1 MPMRTTVSA
10 RANCG
15 RHTANAAARRSAAVR
30 RFSTIS
36 FDLVINP
43 LDFPM
48 TIFDAVLCNGCA
60 SKSNSSLQC
69 DGAAAFICT
78 PRNALSQVRFLASTL
93 QATGPLFVQ
102 WSLSFMRIQNPIL
115 ALSVAL
121 AVCLGMKANSAE
133 AETVVRYGISLAD
146 IPLTT
151 GQPDRGAGA
160 YQFTAYTIYDPL
172 IAWEMDVS
180 DRPGKLVPGLATEWK
195 VDDKD
200 KTKWRFSLRKGVKFH
215 DGSEFNADAVIW
227 NLDKVLNDKA
237 PQFDKRQSAQVKT
250 RLPSVASYAKI
261 DDSTVEITTKTVD
274 SFFPYQMLW
283 FLVSSPAQYEKLGK
297 DWDKFASSPS
307 GTGPFKLTKLVPREL
322 AELTKNADYWDS
334 KRIPK
339 ADKIVL
345 IPMPE
350 ALTRTNAL
358 LAGQVDL
365 IETPAPD
372 AVPQLKS
379 AGMKI
384 VDNVTPHVW
393 NYHLSMLPGS
403 PWTDIRLRKALNL
416 AINRDEMIELL
427 NGLAK
432 PAVGQVDPSSPW
444 FGTPSFKIKYDLAEA
459 KRLVKE
465 AGYSPEKPLK
475 TTFVIAQGGT
485 GQMLSLPMNE
495 FLQQSFKEIGIDV
508 EFKVV
513 ELEALYTFWRKGAKD
528 ESMAGVTSNNIA
540 YVTSDPLYAII
551 RFFHSG
557 QVAPVGVNW
566 GYYSNPKVDAV
577 IDEAKQTFDA
587 KKQDELM
594 AKAR

>member
-1 MPMRTTVSA
+1 MRA
-10 RANCG
+10 RNSILV
-15 RHTANAAARRSAAVR
+15 AAIAIA
-30 RFSTIS
+30 I
-36 FDLVINP
+36 
-43 LDFPM
+43 
-48 TIFDAVLCNGCA
+48 GA
-60 SKSNSSLQC
+60 SLPGKPAQ
-69 DGAAAFICT
+69 
-78 PRNALSQVRFLASTL
+78 
-93 QATGPLFVQ
+93 
-102 WSLSFMRIQNPIL
+102 
-115 ALSVAL
+115 
-121 AVCLGMKANSAE
+121 
-133 AETVVRYGISLAD
+133 AETVVRYGISMAD

-160 YQFTAYTIYDPL
+160 YQFTGLTIYDPL
-172 IAWEMDVS
+172 VAWDMSVA

-200 KTKWRFSLRKGVKFH
+200 KTKWRFTLRKGVKFH

-237 PQFDKRQSAQVKT
+237 PQFDKRQSAQVKV

-274 SFFPYQMLW
+274 SLFPYQMLW

-297 DWDKFASSPS
+297 DWDKFAGQPS

-322 AELTKNADYWDS
+322 AELTKNPDYWDK
-334 KRIPK
+334 KRIPLV
-339 ADKIVL
+339 DKLVL

-379 AGMKI
+379 AGMRI
-384 VDNVTPHVW
+384 VDNITPHVW
-393 NYHLSMLPGS
+393 NYHLSVLPGS

-416 AINRDEMIELL
+416 AIDRDAVVGLM

-432 PAVGQVDPSSPW
+432 PAKGQFDPSSPW
-444 FGTPSFKIKYDLAEA
+444 FGKPTFDIKYDLAAA
-459 KRLVKE
+459 KKLVEE
-465 AGYSPEKPLK
+465 AGYSKDKPLK
-475 TTFVIAQGGT
+475 TTFIIAQGGT

-495 FLQQSFKEIGIDV
+495 FLQQSFKEIGIDI

-513 ELEALYTFWRKGAKD
+513 ELETLYTHWRKGAAD
-528 ESMAGVTSNNIA
+528 EMNNGITANNIA
-540 YVTSDPLYAII
+540 YVTSDPLYGVV
-551 RFFHSG
+551 RFFASD
-557 QVAPVGVNW
+557 QIAPVGVNW
-566 GYYSNPKVDAV
+566 GGYKNPKVDAL
-577 IDEAKQTFDA
+577 INEAKQTFDP
-587 KKQDELM
+587 KKQDELI
-594 AKAR
+594 AQAHGLIVDDAVLVWVVHDSNPHALSPRIKKFVQAQHWFQDLTAIGVE